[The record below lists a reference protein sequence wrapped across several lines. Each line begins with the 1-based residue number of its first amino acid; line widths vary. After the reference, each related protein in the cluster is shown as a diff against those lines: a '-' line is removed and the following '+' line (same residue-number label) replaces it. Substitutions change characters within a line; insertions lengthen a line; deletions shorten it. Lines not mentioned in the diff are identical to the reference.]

1 MDEKQ
6 GQSMELASI
15 FLIHRKLH
23 PMNQNLFR
31 EKLDILIFLRIIK
44 NANKL
49 QIQTDCKYEL
59 VANVRNRHTC
69 HVGNGAQYVRY
80 YFRYFI
86 GKCKITSVFVYHIPF
101 YGRFR
106 A

>member
-44 NANKL
+44 MQTSCNYKLIANTNWS
-49 QIQTDCKYEL
+49 QM
-59 VANVRNRHTC
+59 
-69 HVGNGAQYVRY
+69 
-80 YFRYFI
+80 
-86 GKCKITSVFVYHIPF
+86 
-101 YGRFR
+101 
-106 A
+106 

>member
-44 NANKL
+44 M
-49 QIQTDCKYEL
+49 QISCKYKL
-59 VANVRNRHTC
+59 IANTNWSQMQEIDI
-69 HVGNGAQYVRY
+69 HVM
-80 YFRYFI
+80 
-86 GKCKITSVFVYHIPF
+86 
-101 YGRFR
+101 
-106 A
+106 

>member
-44 NANKL
+44 MQAS
-49 QIQTDCKYEL
+49 CKYKL
-59 VANVRNRHTC
+59 IANTNWS
-69 HVGNGAQYVRY
+69 QM
-80 YFRYFI
+80 
-86 GKCKITSVFVYHIPF
+86 
-101 YGRFR
+101 
-106 A
+106 

>member
-44 NANKL
+44 M
-49 QIQTDCKYEL
+49 QISCKYKL
-59 VANVRNRHTC
+59 IANTNWS
-69 HVGNGAQYVRY
+69 QM
-80 YFRYFI
+80 
-86 GKCKITSVFVYHIPF
+86 
-101 YGRFR
+101 
-106 A
+106 

>member
-44 NANKL
+44 MQTSCKHKLIANTNWS
-49 QIQTDCKYEL
+49 QM
-59 VANVRNRHTC
+59 
-69 HVGNGAQYVRY
+69 
-80 YFRYFI
+80 
-86 GKCKITSVFVYHIPF
+86 
-101 YGRFR
+101 
-106 A
+106 

>member
-49 QIQTDCKYEL
+49 QI
-59 VANVRNRHTC
+59 R
-69 HVGNGAQYVRY
+69 
-80 YFRYFI
+80 I
-86 GKCKITSVFVYHIPF
+86 GRKCKKSTYMSCRKWGAIC
-101 YGRFR
+101 
-106 A
+106 

>member
-31 EKLDILIFLRIIK
+31 EKLDILIFLHIIK
-44 NANKL
+44 M
-49 QIQTDCKYEL
+49 QTSCKYKL
-59 VANVRNRHTC
+59 IANTNWS
-69 HVGNGAQYVRY
+69 QM
-80 YFRYFI
+80 
-86 GKCKITSVFVYHIPF
+86 
-101 YGRFR
+101 
-106 A
+106 

>member
-44 NANKL
+44 M
-49 QIQTDCKYEL
+49 QISCKYEL
-59 VANVRNRHTC
+59 IANTNWS
-69 HVGNGAQYVRY
+69 QM
-80 YFRYFI
+80 
-86 GKCKITSVFVYHIPF
+86 
-101 YGRFR
+101 
-106 A
+106 

>member
-44 NANKL
+44 M
-49 QIQTDCKYEL
+49 QTSCKYIL
-59 VANVRNRHTC
+59 IANTNWS
-69 HVGNGAQYVRY
+69 QM
-80 YFRYFI
+80 
-86 GKCKITSVFVYHIPF
+86 
-101 YGRFR
+101 
-106 A
+106 

>member
-15 FLIHRKLH
+15 FLIHRKLR

-44 NANKL
+44 MQTSRKYKLIANTNKL
-49 QIQTDCKYEL
+49 QK
-59 VANVRNRHTC
+59 V
-69 HVGNGAQYVRY
+69 
-80 YFRYFI
+80 
-86 GKCKITSVFVYHIPF
+86 K
-101 YGRFR
+101 
-106 A
+106 

>member
-31 EKLDILIFLRIIK
+31 EKLDILIFQRIIK
-44 NANKL
+44 M
-49 QIQTDCKYEL
+49 QTSCKYKL
-59 VANVRNRHTC
+59 IANTNWS
-69 HVGNGAQYVRY
+69 QM
-80 YFRYFI
+80 
-86 GKCKITSVFVYHIPF
+86 
-101 YGRFR
+101 
-106 A
+106 

>member
-44 NANKL
+44 MQTSFKYKLIANTNWS
-49 QIQTDCKYEL
+49 QM
-59 VANVRNRHTC
+59 
-69 HVGNGAQYVRY
+69 
-80 YFRYFI
+80 
-86 GKCKITSVFVYHIPF
+86 
-101 YGRFR
+101 
-106 A
+106 

>member
-31 EKLDILIFLRIIK
+31 EKLDISAYNK

-86 GKCKITSVFVYHIPF
+86 
-101 YGRFR
+101 R
-106 A
+106 

>member
-44 NANKL
+44 M
-49 QIQTDCKYEL
+49 QTSC
-59 VANVRNRHTC
+59 
-69 HVGNGAQYVRY
+69 
-80 YFRYFI
+80 
-86 GKCKITSVFVYHIPF
+86 KCKLIANMNWSQM
-101 YGRFR
+101 
-106 A
+106 

>member
-15 FLIHRKLH
+15 FLIHRKLR

-44 NANKL
+44 MQISCKYKLIANTNKL
-49 QIQTDCKYEL
+49 QK
-59 VANVRNRHTC
+59 V
-69 HVGNGAQYVRY
+69 
-80 YFRYFI
+80 
-86 GKCKITSVFVYHIPF
+86 K
-101 YGRFR
+101 
-106 A
+106 

>member
-44 NANKL
+44 M
-49 QIQTDCKYEL
+49 QISCKYKL
-59 VANVRNRHTC
+59 IANT
-69 HVGNGAQYVRY
+69 NGSQM
-80 YFRYFI
+80 
-86 GKCKITSVFVYHIPF
+86 
-101 YGRFR
+101 
-106 A
+106 

>member
-44 NANKL
+44 M
-49 QIQTDCKYEL
+49 QTSC
-59 VANVRNRHTC
+59 
-69 HVGNGAQYVRY
+69 
-80 YFRYFI
+80 
-86 GKCKITSVFVYHIPF
+86 KCKTI
-101 YGRFR
+101 
-106 A
+106 AK

>member
-31 EKLDILIFLRIIK
+31 DKLDILIFLRIIK
-44 NANKL
+44 M
-49 QIQTDCKYEL
+49 QISCKYKL
-59 VANVRNRHTC
+59 IANTNWS
-69 HVGNGAQYVRY
+69 QM
-80 YFRYFI
+80 
-86 GKCKITSVFVYHIPF
+86 
-101 YGRFR
+101 
-106 A
+106 

>member
-44 NANKL
+44 N
-49 QIQTDCKYEL
+49 DCKYEL

-86 GKCKITSVFVYHIPF
+86 GQCKITSVFVYHIPF
-101 YGRFR
+101 DGRVR

>member
-15 FLIHRKLH
+15 FLIYRKLH

-44 NANKL
+44 M
-49 QIQTDCKYEL
+49 QISCKYKL
-59 VANVRNRHTC
+59 IANTNWS
-69 HVGNGAQYVRY
+69 QM
-80 YFRYFI
+80 
-86 GKCKITSVFVYHIPF
+86 
-101 YGRFR
+101 
-106 A
+106 

>member
-15 FLIHRKLH
+15 FLINRKLH

-44 NANKL
+44 M
-49 QIQTDCKYEL
+49 QISCKYKL
-59 VANVRNRHTC
+59 IANTNWS
-69 HVGNGAQYVRY
+69 QM
-80 YFRYFI
+80 
-86 GKCKITSVFVYHIPF
+86 
-101 YGRFR
+101 
-106 A
+106 

>member
-31 EKLDILIFLRIIK
+31 EKLDILIYLRIIK
-44 NANKL
+44 MH
-49 QIQTDCKYEL
+49 ISCKYKL
-59 VANVRNRHTC
+59 IANTNWS
-69 HVGNGAQYVRY
+69 QM
-80 YFRYFI
+80 
-86 GKCKITSVFVYHIPF
+86 
-101 YGRFR
+101 
-106 A
+106 

>member
-44 NANKL
+44 M
-49 QIQTDCKYEL
+49 QTDCKYEL

-86 GKCKITSVFVYHIPF
+86 
-101 YGRFR
+101 R
-106 A
+106 

>member
-6 GQSMELASI
+6 GQSKELASI

-44 NANKL
+44 M
-49 QIQTDCKYEL
+49 QTSCKYKL
-59 VANVRNRHTC
+59 IANTNWS
-69 HVGNGAQYVRY
+69 QM
-80 YFRYFI
+80 
-86 GKCKITSVFVYHIPF
+86 
-101 YGRFR
+101 
-106 A
+106 

>member
-44 NANKL
+44 M
-49 QIQTDCKYEL
+49 QISC
-59 VANVRNRHTC
+59 
-69 HVGNGAQYVRY
+69 
-80 YFRYFI
+80 
-86 GKCKITSVFVYHIPF
+86 KCKLIANTNWSQM
-101 YGRFR
+101 
-106 A
+106 

>member
-31 EKLDILIFLRIIK
+31 EKLDILIFLCIIK
-44 NANKL
+44 M
-49 QIQTDCKYEL
+49 QTSCKYKL
-59 VANVRNRHTC
+59 IANTNWS
-69 HVGNGAQYVRY
+69 QM
-80 YFRYFI
+80 
-86 GKCKITSVFVYHIPF
+86 
-101 YGRFR
+101 
-106 A
+106 

>member
-31 EKLDILIFLRIIK
+31 EKLDIPIFLRIIK
-44 NANKL
+44 M
-49 QIQTDCKYEL
+49 QTSCKYKL
-59 VANVRNRHTC
+59 IANTNWS
-69 HVGNGAQYVRY
+69 QM
-80 YFRYFI
+80 
-86 GKCKITSVFVYHIPF
+86 
-101 YGRFR
+101 
-106 A
+106 

>member
-44 NANKL
+44 MQTSYKYKLIANTNWS
-49 QIQTDCKYEL
+49 QM
-59 VANVRNRHTC
+59 
-69 HVGNGAQYVRY
+69 
-80 YFRYFI
+80 
-86 GKCKITSVFVYHIPF
+86 
-101 YGRFR
+101 
-106 A
+106 

>member
-6 GQSMELASI
+6 GQSIDLASI

-44 NANKL
+44 M
-49 QIQTDCKYEL
+49 QISCKYKL
-59 VANVRNRHTC
+59 IANTNWS
-69 HVGNGAQYVRY
+69 QM
-80 YFRYFI
+80 
-86 GKCKITSVFVYHIPF
+86 
-101 YGRFR
+101 
-106 A
+106 

>member
-23 PMNQNLFR
+23 PMNQNLFL

-44 NANKL
+44 M
-49 QIQTDCKYEL
+49 QISCKYKL
-59 VANVRNRHTC
+59 IANTNWS
-69 HVGNGAQYVRY
+69 QM
-80 YFRYFI
+80 
-86 GKCKITSVFVYHIPF
+86 
-101 YGRFR
+101 
-106 A
+106 